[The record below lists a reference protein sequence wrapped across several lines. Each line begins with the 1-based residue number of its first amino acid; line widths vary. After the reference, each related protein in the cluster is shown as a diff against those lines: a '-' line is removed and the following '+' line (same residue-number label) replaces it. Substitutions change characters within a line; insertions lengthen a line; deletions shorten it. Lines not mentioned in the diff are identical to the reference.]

1 MLISGISYVWI
12 FNVRN
17 DLLKEIYEIS
27 IKSVDQESFGIEEI
41 KVFTET
47 QREKGYFIFKYKG
60 KKIGIKFKEGKGE
73 FLKRLEKAIS
83 VIVIVSFSILAIF
96 IISIPF
102 LLLPPRRGSAKAYD
116 YDIEGDVI
124 FTLGEMLSRLKTREE
139 ELSKEREEDKEKA
152 EEFRV
157 ISHVILNSLPFPLL
171 LLSSD
176 KRILNMNRGA
186 EKFFGR
192 SFSSSLFLS
201 ASSILSSHF
210 LEIVGDAEEKGSREE
225 RTVHENGKWYQIQVI
240 PIKGEKG
247 ILASIFMLHDITD
260 RKREEEILKERDK
273 MASLGEMASYLAH
286 EIKNSVGIALGYLK
300 MSDEQMDYKEKAV
313 KELNTISS
321 NIERFLDFA
330 RPLELRKENLDLKKI
345 ISEIIGSLGRTDLV
359 LEGEF
364 PRLQGDKN
372 LLKIVFLNLIK
383 NSIEAG
389 ASSIKIKSHWKG
401 EEENFVIDFID
412 DGTGI
417 PEEKIEKVFLPFFS
431 TKEGG
436 AGLGLALSKN
446 IILHHGGEIKIVPSE
461 KGTTVR
467 VILPVNV

>member
-1 MLISGISYVWI
+1 MEKVISGI
-12 FNVRN
+12 
-17 DLLKEIYEIS
+17 
-27 IKSVDQESFGIEEI
+27 
-41 KVFTET
+41 
-47 QREKGYFIFKYKG
+47 
-60 KKIGIKFKEGKGE
+60 
-73 FLKRLEKAIS
+73 AIA
-83 VIVIVSFSILAIF
+83 SFSILAIF
-96 IISIPF
+96 MISIPF
-102 LLLPPRRGSAKAYD
+102 LISSRKGSAKAYD
-116 YDIEGDVI
+116 YDIEGDVL

-139 ELSKEREEDKEKA
+139 ELSKEREEDKERA
-152 EEFRV
+152 EELRI

-171 LLSSD
+171 LLSPD
-176 KRILNMNRGA
+176 KRILNMNRKA
-186 EKFFGR
+186 EEFFKR
-192 SFSSSLFLS
+192 SFSSSLFVS

-225 RTVHENGKWYQIQVI
+225 RTVYEDGKWYQIQVI

-247 ILASIFMLHDITD
+247 MLGSIFMLHDITD
-260 RKREEEILKERDK
+260 RKREEEILKEKDK

-300 MSDEQMDYKEKAV
+300 MSSEKREYVEKTV
-313 KELNTISS
+313 KELNAISS

-330 RPLELRKENLDLKKI
+330 RPLEVKKENLDLREI
-345 ISEIIGSLGRTDLV
+345 LSEVIGSFERIDLIF
-359 LEGEF
+359 EGKF

-389 ASSIKIKSHWKG
+389 SSNIKIRSYWKEG
-401 EEENFVIDFID
+401 EENIVIDFID

-417 PEEKIEKVFLPFFS
+417 PKEKVEKVFLPFFS

-436 AGLGLALSKN
+436 AGLGLSFSKN
-446 IILHHGGEIKIVPSE
+446 IILHHGGEIKIIPLE

-467 VILPVNV
+467 IVLPVNV